1 MKTTASEVITFVREN
16 DVKFIRLAF
25 CDIFGAQ
32 KNISIMPSE
41 LERALEGG
49 VSFDA
54 AAIRGFRSDTSDLM
68 LKPDPGTLSV
78 LPWRPSQGR
87 VIRFFCNVITPKG
100 GPFSG
105 DTRALLSREV
115 ERAQRMGLT
124 CRIGPECEFYLFRL
138 DEDGDPTLIP
148 HDRGGYA
155 DVAPKDRDV
164 YKRQAQY
171 SAGFPPCQMI
181 F

>member
-78 LPWRPSQGR
+78 
-87 VIRFFCNVITPKG
+87 
-100 GPFSG
+100 
-105 DTRALLSREV
+105 ALAAV
-115 ERAQRMGLT
+115 PGA
-124 CRIGPECEFYLFRL
+124 
-138 DEDGDPTLIP
+138 GDPVFL
-148 HDRGGYA
+148 
-155 DVAPKDRDV
+155 
-164 YKRQAQY
+164 
-171 SAGFPPCQMI
+171 
-181 F
+181 